1 MPRTTLSPRAASPRR
16 WVLCAGRLAGGF
28 VAGGGIGTLLVIGA
42 VFAVL
47 DAVIPIPRSPQ
58 AEAEDRFARLARSRR
73 RRAPQLDLVDEGS
86 TPLAAAPRR
95 AVSSASS

>member
-58 AEAEDRFARLARSRR
+58 AEAEDPSRGWPARAAGARHS
-73 RRAPQLDLVDEGS
+73 S
-86 TPLAAAPRR
+86 TSSTRAAPPSPPPR
-95 AVSSASS
+95 AAP